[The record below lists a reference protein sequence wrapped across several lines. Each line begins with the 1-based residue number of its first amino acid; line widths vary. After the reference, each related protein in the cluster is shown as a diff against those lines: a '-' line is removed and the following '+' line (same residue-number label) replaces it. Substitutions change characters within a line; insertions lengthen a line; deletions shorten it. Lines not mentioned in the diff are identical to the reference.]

1 MTFDP
6 TKPVQTRDG
15 RKARIIC
22 SDRKTNS
29 DFSIVVLITHE
40 DDTERAATRRA
51 NGSLDPN
58 IESNFDIINIPV
70 ERVGY
75 VNYYGDRETC
85 YVYSTQSRAD
95 IAGSKTTRSGQLKV
109 TSVNGVVTKCEVL
122 S

>member
-29 DFSIVVLITHE
+29 AFSIVVLITHN
-40 DDTERAATRRA
+40 DGTERAATRRA
-51 NGSLDPN
+51 NGRLDPN

-70 ERVGY
+70 ETVRY
-75 VNYYGDRETC
+75 VNYCDDRKTC
-85 YVYSTQSRAD
+85 YSYSSLSAANYHTHCED
-95 IAGSKTTRSGQLKV
+95 RSGQLKV
-109 TSVNGVVTKCEVL
+109 TSVNGVVTKSEVL
-122 S
+122 

>member
-6 TKPVQTRDG
+6 KKPVQTRDG

-58 IESNFDIINIPV
+58 IESPFDIINIPV
-70 ERVGY
+70 ETVRY
-75 VNYYGDRETC
+75 VNYYDDRQTC
-85 YVYSTQSRAD
+85 YTYSSLSAANQASYAESR
-95 IAGSKTTRSGQLKV
+95 TGQVRV
-109 TSVNGVVTKCEVL
+109 TSVNGVVTKCEVV
-122 S
+122 